1 MRLDSVY
8 IVFNSC
14 LIPRILKKNEVKP
27 PDYEELWSLYNV
39 INAVKLYRCMNLYES
54 DIKDS
59 LETINNPFGSNQSII
74 LGDDNR
80 ATQLKKRKNRDY
92 YRKGVHKYTPK
103 GIDYEVQEDPDIQA
117 ELDKGNNV
125 TIIEDSLG
133 Y

>member
-1 MRLDSVY
+1 M
-8 IVFNSC
+8 
-14 LIPRILKKNEVKP
+14 K
-27 PDYEELWSLYNV
+27 SLYNV

-54 DIKDS
+54 EVKDS

-74 LGDDNR
+74 LGDGNR

-92 YRKGVHKYTPK
+92 YRKGVHKYMPK
-103 GIDYEVQEDPDIQA
+103 GIDYEEQEDPDIQA